1 MSETSRPVCASILGN
16 GRRGPDSW
24 RGPSLEDSAR
34 CGCYYCSAVCENR
47 PELANR
53 DEVSVEMLKKSLH
66 VTYRG
71 ADTKDPREYPRH
83 YYREFFT
90 LNGKPARIAVD
101 DLL

>member
-1 MSETSRPVCASILGN
+1 ML
-16 GRRGPDSW
+16 
-24 RGPSLEDSAR
+24 DSAR